1 MTVHPESAK
10 GLRSSSMALKV
21 VGYAWKATVVLGV
34 AAAGLWTATHG
45 VAGVMWGDV
54 VHVVGGVALWRLG
67 LLAVVWLGGLGIY
80 SLVLSAA
87 LPGLGVRRGLLL
99 NLTGSAVANVIPLGG
114 AVATGLNWRMTR
126 LWGHSNDAFVTFC
139 MLTNILDVLTKLL
152 LPLVAVGVLVTI
164 SAPVPT
170 SVWGVVGLCAFILTA
185 LLLVHLMAT
194 HGQFVQRSGG
204 RGRRDV
210 VLRRLSD
217 AVARVGSLLAR
228 RWPRLLPASAGYIA
242 AQVLLLGLS
251 LHAVG
256 LHAAFST
263 VLMAAAIERLG
274 TLVPLTPGGTGVAEV
289 GTIAWLVAMGLDPV
303 ASVAGVLLYR
313 AFLVLMEIPVGGA
326 LLGGWV
332 WSRRTGAAR
341 GVIPVSA

>member
-1 MTVHPESAK
+1 MTVHPETAPSV
-10 GLRSSSMALKV
+10 RSSSVALKV
-21 VGYAWKATVVLGV
+21 AGCAWKTAVVLGV

-45 VAGVMWGDV
+45 VAGVMWSDV

-139 MLTNILDVLTKLL
+139 VLTNVLDVLTKLL
-152 LPLVAVGVLVTI
+152 LPLVAVGVLVAV

-185 LLLVHLMAT
+185 LLLVHLLAT
-194 HGQFVQRSGG
+194 RGPFAQRSDSP
-204 RGRRDV
+204 RRRDV

-217 AVARVGSLLAR
+217 AGARVGTLLACR
-228 RWPRLLPASAGYIA
+228 LPRLLPASAGYIA
-242 AQVLLLGLS
+242 AQVLLLDLS

-256 LHAAFST
+256 LEVAFST

-274 TLVPLTPGGTGVAEV
+274 TLVPLTPGGTGIAEV
-289 GTIAWLVAMGLDPV
+289 GTIAWLVAMGIDPV

-313 AFLVLMEIPVGGA
+313 AFLILMEIPVGGA

-332 WSRRTGAAR
+332 WLRRIGAAR
-341 GVIPVSA
+341 GAVAVGA